1 MYHGNLIW
9 RHRHP
14 LLSGYNS
21 VMNEFAAGVVYEV
34 GDVGM
39 SGVLAD
45 ELARKQ
51 MIFEP
56 LLRGQR
62 VLHSRL
68 FLSGILTLGSMIALP
83 LSALSQATPVQNV
96 PAVRRAPAK
105 KAVAARVPEPAL
117 PPQPT
122 VAPSLFEQP
131 PAPATVTAH
140 TNELTVKADNSSLS
154 QILHQVSSATG
165 MRLDGLGGDERVF
178 GSFGPG
184 APREVLTALLN
195 GTSYNVVMVGDLPN
209 GAPRELL
216 LSHRTTGGS
225 SPQPA
230 ASANPNPPHNG
241 DEDNPDD
248 SGNSDDSDDTPPPMQ
263 YSPPSIAPATPEPPG
278 APGAPGGAPQTPDA
292 PQRIAPPMPVQNAPQ

>member
-1 MYHGNLIW
+1 
-9 RHRHP
+9 
-14 LLSGYNS
+14 
-21 VMNEFAAGVVYEV
+21 MNESAAGVVYEV

-39 SGVLAD
+39 SGVLAI

-51 MIFEP
+51 MIFGP
-56 LLRGQR
+56 LLRRRR

-68 FLSGILTLGSMIALP
+68 FLSGILALGSMIALP
-83 LSALSQATPVQNV
+83 LSALSQATPAENA
-96 PAVRRAPAK
+96 PAIRRAPPK
-105 KAVAARVPEPAL
+105 KAVAAPVPEPAP

-140 TNELTVKADNSSLS
+140 TNELTVKADNSSLT

-209 GAPRELL
+209 GAPRQLL
-216 LSHRTTGGS
+216 LSHRAAGGS

-230 ASANPNPPHNG
+230 ASANQNQTPHNG
-241 DEDNPDD
+241 DEENADD
-248 SGNSDDSDDTPPPMQ
+248 SGNTDDSDEPPPMQ
-263 YSPPSIAPATPEPPG
+263 YSPPSIAPATPP
-278 APGAPGGAPQTPDA
+278 APEAPGGAPQTPDA
-292 PQRIAPPMPVQNAPQ
+292 PQRMVPQMPVQNEPQ

>member
-1 MYHGNLIW
+1 MI
-9 RHRHP
+9 
-14 LLSGYNS
+14 
-21 VMNEFAAGVVYEV
+21 
-34 GDVGM
+34 GM
-39 SGVLAD
+39 LVD
-45 ELARKQ
+45 KLARKRSISGRLPQ
-51 MIFEP
+51 
-56 LLRGQR
+56 LRS
-62 VLHSRL
+62 LHSRL
-68 FLSGILTLGSMIALP
+68 LLSGILALGSLIALP
-83 LSALSQATPVQNV
+83 LPALSQAAPVKATPADRHV
-96 PAVRRAPAK
+96 PRK
-105 KAVAARVPEPAL
+105 KAVAAPVPEPAP

-131 PAPATVTAH
+131 AVPATVTAH
-140 TNELTVKADNSSLS
+140 TNELTVKADNSSLM

-216 LSHRTTGGS
+216 LSRRATGGS

-230 ASANPNPPHNG
+230 AGANPNQTHNG

-248 SGNSDDSDDTPPPMQ
+248 SGNSDDSSDDTPPPMQ
-263 YSPPSIAPATPEPPG
+263 YSPPSIAPATPPG
-278 APGAPGGAPQTPDA
+278 PETPGGAPQTPDA
-292 PQRIAPPMPVQNAPQ
+292 PQRVAPQMPVQNAPQ

>member
-1 MYHGNLIW
+1 
-9 RHRHP
+9 
-14 LLSGYNS
+14 
-21 VMNEFAAGVVYEV
+21 MNESAAGVVYEV
-34 GDVGM
+34 RDVGM
-39 SGVLAD
+39 SGVLAY

-51 MIFEP
+51 MIFGS
-56 LLRGQR
+56 LLRR
-62 VLHSRL
+62 RRMLHSRL
-68 FLSGILTLGSMIALP
+68 LLSGILALGSMIALP
-83 LSALSQATPVQNV
+83 LSALSQA
-96 PAVRRAPAK
+96 APAENAPAIRRTLPQ
-105 KAVAARVPEPAL
+105 KAVAAPVPEPAS

-131 PAPATVTAH
+131 PVPATVTAH
-140 TNELTVKADNSSLS
+140 ANELTVKADNSSLS

-195 GTSYNVVMVGDLPN
+195 GTSYNVVMVGDLPS

-216 LSHRTTGGS
+216 LSRRTAGGS

-230 ASANPNPPHNG
+230 ASANQNQPHNG
-241 DEDNPDD
+241 DEENPDD
-248 SGNSDDSDDTPPPMQ
+248 SGNSDDSSDDTPPPMQ
-263 YSPPSIAPATPEPPG
+263 YSPPSIAPATPETPG

-292 PQRIAPPMPVQNAPQ
+292 PQRIAPQMPVQNAPQ

>member
-1 MYHGNLIW
+1 
-9 RHRHP
+9 
-14 LLSGYNS
+14 
-21 VMNEFAAGVVYEV
+21 MNESAAGVVYEV

-39 SGVLAD
+39 SGVLAN

-51 MIFEP
+51 MIFGP
-56 LLRGQR
+56 LLRRRR

-68 FLSGILTLGSMIALP
+68 FLSGILALGSMIALP
-83 LSALSQATPVQNV
+83 LSALSQATPAENA
-96 PAVRRAPAK
+96 PAIRRAPPK
-105 KAVAARVPEPAL
+105 KAVAAPVPEPAP

-209 GAPRELL
+209 GAPRQLL
-216 LSHRTTGGS
+216 LSHRAAGGS

-230 ASANPNPPHNG
+230 ASANQNQTPHNG
-241 DEDNPDD
+241 DEENADD
-248 SGNSDDSDDTPPPMQ
+248 SGNTDDSDEPPPMQ
-263 YSPPSIAPATPEPPG
+263 YSPPSIAPATPP
-278 APGAPGGAPQTPDA
+278 APEAPGGAPQTPDA
-292 PQRIAPPMPVQNAPQ
+292 PQRMVPQMPVQNEPQ

>member
-1 MYHGNLIW
+1 
-9 RHRHP
+9 
-14 LLSGYNS
+14 
-21 VMNEFAAGVVYEV
+21 
-34 GDVGM
+34 M
-39 SGVLAD
+39 SGMLEH

-51 MIFEP
+51 MIFGP
-56 LLRGQR
+56 WLRRRR

-68 FLSGILTLGSMIALP
+68 LLSGILALGSMIAMP
-83 LSALSQATPVQNV
+83 PSAFSQAK
-96 PAVRRAPAK
+96 PAENAPAIRRAPLK
-105 KAVAARVPEPAL
+105 KAVAAPVPEPAP

-131 PAPATVTAH
+131 PAPATVTSQA
-140 TNELTVKADNSSLS
+140 NELTVKADNSSLS

-216 LSHRTTGGS
+216 LSHRAAGGS

-230 ASANPNPPHNG
+230 ASANQNQPHNG
-241 DEDNPDD
+241 DEENPDD
-248 SGNSDDSDDTPPPMQ
+248 SANSDDSSSEDTPPPMQ
-263 YSPPSIAPATPEPPG
+263 YSPPSIAPATPPP
-278 APGAPGGAPQTPDA
+278 PDSPGGAPQTPDA
-292 PQRIAPPMPVQNAPQ
+292 PQRIAPQMPVENAPQ

>member
-1 MYHGNLIW
+1 
-9 RHRHP
+9 
-14 LLSGYNS
+14 
-21 VMNEFAAGVVYEV
+21 
-34 GDVGM
+34 M
-39 SGVLAD
+39 SGVLTD

-51 MIFEP
+51 KEMIFGS
-56 LLRGQR
+56 LLRRRR
-62 VLHSRL
+62 VHSRL
-68 FLSGILTLGSMIALP
+68 FLSGILALGSMIALP
-83 LSALSQATPVQNV
+83 LSALSQA
-96 PAVRRAPAK
+96 APAENAPAIRRTLPK
-105 KAVAARVPEPAL
+105 KAVAAPVPEPAP

-131 PAPATVTAH
+131 PVPATVTAN

-209 GAPRELL
+209 GAPRQLL
-216 LSHRTTGGS
+216 LSHRTAGGS

-230 ASANPNPPHNG
+230 ASANQNQPHNG
-241 DEDNPDD
+241 DEENPDD
-248 SGNSDDSDDTPPPMQ
+248 SGNSDDSSDDTPPPMQ
-263 YSPPSIAPATPEPPG
+263 YSPPSIAPATPETPG

-292 PQRIAPPMPVQNAPQ
+292 PQRVAPQMPVQNAPQ

>member
-1 MYHGNLIW
+1 
-9 RHRHP
+9 
-14 LLSGYNS
+14 
-21 VMNEFAAGVVYEV
+21 
-34 GDVGM
+34 M
-39 SGVLAD
+39 SGILAD
-45 ELARKQ
+45 KLARKQ
-51 MIFEP
+51 TISGRLPSGRLHRMRSI
-56 LLRGQR
+56 
-62 VLHSRL
+62 LHSGL
-68 FLSGILTLGSMIALP
+68 LLSGILALGSVIAMP
-83 LSALSQATPVQNV
+83 LSALSQSAPAQNA
-96 PAVRRAPAK
+96 PAVRHALRKKPVAAPA
-105 KAVAARVPEPAL
+105 PEPAP

-140 TNELTVKADNSSLS
+140 TNELTVTAENSSLT

-184 APREVLTALLN
+184 VPREVLTALLN

-209 GAPRELL
+209 GAPRQLL
-216 LSHRTTGGS
+216 LSRRASGGT

-230 ASANPNPPHNG
+230 ASANPNQPHNG

-248 SGNSDDSDDTPPPMQ
+248 SGNSDDSSDDTPPPMQ
-263 YSPPSIAPATPEPPG
+263 YSPPSIAPATPETPGG

-292 PQRIAPPMPVQNAPQ
+292 PQRIAPQMPVQNAPE

>member
-1 MYHGNLIW
+1 MYHDSSISAAA
-9 RHRHP
+9 HP
-14 LLSGYNS
+14 VLSGYNP
-21 VMNEFAAGVVYEV
+21 VMNESAAGVVYEV

-39 SGVLAD
+39 NGVLAD

-51 MIFEP
+51 MIFGP
-56 LLRGQR
+56 WLREQR

-68 FLSGILTLGSMIALP
+68 FLSGILALGSMIALP
-83 LSALSQATPVQNV
+83 LSAFSQAAPTENA
-96 PAVRRAPAK
+96 PAVRRAAPR
-105 KAVAARVPEPAL
+105 KAVATPVPEPA
-117 PPQPT
+117 PPQPA

-230 ASANPNPPHNG
+230 ASANQNQPHNG

-248 SGNSDDSDDTPPPMQ
+248 SGNSDDSEDTPPPMQ
-263 YSPPSIAPATPEPPG
+263 YSPPSIAPATPETPG

-292 PQRIAPPMPVQNAPQ
+292 PQRIAPQMPVQNAPQ